1 MFGGCLLCQISTS
14 VFYLERST
22 LPRKPFLLNRRLLI
36 SSLFGDS
43 MKSVLTGI
51 TYLGVILVLGGGF
64 LVVAGLSGEWIV
76 FTSIIG
82 AVVLFIGLLLILVQY
97 KISAGWNKV
106 VDIISTHEQIT
117 IQEASGLSGLLPE
130 GIRSIIFEAIEL
142 GDLTGTFDGE
152 TFSKE

>member
-1 MFGGCLLCQISTS
+1 
-14 VFYLERST
+14 
-22 LPRKPFLLNRRLLI
+22 
-36 SSLFGDS
+36 
-43 MKSVLTGI
+43 MKSVITGLTF
-51 TYLGVILVLGGGF
+51 LGFILVLGGGF

-82 AVVLFIGLLLILVQY
+82 AVVLFIGLLLIFVQY

-106 VDIISTHEQIT
+106 VDIIKTHEQIT

-130 GIRSIIFEAIEL
+130 GIRSIIFEAIAL
-142 GDLTGTFDGE
+142 GDLTGTFDGD